1 MFAHFTKNWNSDRC
15 FHNGNIL
22 EVEKIKKLWRGSWD
36 SLASHTLYT
45 EIKGLAN
52 IELLLRNAI
61 INIVVR

>member
-1 MFAHFTKNWNSDRC
+1 MLISQKTGTVTDASIM
-15 FHNGNIL
+15 GNIL